1 MSVFKKVQKFSKF
14 LSGKV
19 YIPVV
24 VGNAATYPTHL
35 ANPNKEISTQKD
47 SYIYPTRNN
56 FSGAKKNFFILSW
69 KNFLRKKH
77 FQIKKV
83 SYN

>member
-35 ANPNKEISTQKD
+35 ANPNKEISTQKN

-56 FSGAKKNFFILSW
+56 FSGAKKKIFYSFP
-69 KNFLRKKH
+69 KK
-77 FQIKKV
+77 FPAKKTFPNKK
-83 SYN
+83 SFW

>member
-14 LSGKV
+14 LLEKV

-35 ANPNKEISTQKD
+35 ANPNKEISTQK
-47 SYIYPTRNN
+47 ILIFTQQETIFQEQR
-56 FSGAKKNFFILSW
+56 KKFFILSQ
-69 KNFLRKKH
+69 KNFLPKKK
-77 FQIKKV
+77 FPNKK
-83 SYN
+83 SFL